1 MKKFLNPK
9 IIIPVAVSI
18 SLIGMVLYV
27 LFAPETWWKPI
38 YIRFDAETASADNG
52 AAAEGHSTEEGTA
65 STAHPTE
72 ETHASEP
79 SLIPAETSHQP
90 VGTAQQLVMPAIQ
103 PGQGV
108 MYKLDPKVVN
118 LAEPGGLRYLQVSLV
133 LEFHPTVKE
142 YYEAKVAAGEEAAA
156 AAEESSGHGGGGEA
170 AAAADPFQ
178 EAINTMRPV
187 IDDIVTTM
195 LSSKTFKDIATIEGK
210 QQLKQEL
217 MTQVNTALGYQG
229 IINIYFTEFVVQ

>member
-38 YIRFDAETASADNG
+38 YIRFDADT
-52 AAAEGHSTEEGTA
+52 AAAADGATAESTHAEATSSTHEAATDAHSTEPGLVP
-65 STAHPTE
+65 SP
-72 ETHASEP
+72 ETHQPAS
-79 SLIPAETSHQP
+79 
-90 VGTAQQLVMPAIQ
+90 TAQQLVMPAIQ

-133 LEFHPTVKE
+133 LEFHPSVKE
-142 YYEAKVAAGEEAAA
+142 YYEAKVSEAAGTEAEAA
-156 AAEESSGHGGGGEA
+156 SSHGGGEGEA
-170 AAAADPFQ
+170 AAVADPFQ
-178 EAINTMRPV
+178 EAIDTMRPV
-187 IDDIVTTM
+187 IDDIVTTV

-210 QQLKQEL
+210 QQLKQDL
-217 MTQVNTALGYQG
+217 MTQINTALGYQG
-229 IINIYFTEFVVQ
+229 VINIYFTEFVVQ